1 MKLAGLRP
9 NLTGYAH
16 SREPESGGFE
26 YNSAGTFVG
35 ILRRKAGPK
44 IGSNLPKMTLHLE
57 FSYSVRLMASLHASF
72 PHLYMYKSVMLRVRV
87 ASHAC
92 RRKQVRH
99 ASHACRT
106 KQISKLVVEK

>member
-57 FSYSVRLMASLHASF
+57 FSYSVRLMASLHAYSDICF
-72 PHLYMYKSVMLRVRV
+72 FFSSRY
-87 ASHAC
+87 A
-92 RRKQVRH
+92 
-99 ASHACRT
+99 T
-106 KQISKLVVEK
+106 